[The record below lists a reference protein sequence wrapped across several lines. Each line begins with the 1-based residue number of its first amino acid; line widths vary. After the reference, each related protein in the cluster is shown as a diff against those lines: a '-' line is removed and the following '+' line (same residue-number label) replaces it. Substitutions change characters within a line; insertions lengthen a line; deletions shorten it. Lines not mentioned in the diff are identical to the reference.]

1 MNRLKIRAM
10 NDNQKLVLRL
20 KYLAI
25 LTDIYLSLHEFQGVI
40 ACHETKSLI
49 KKLRSVSKK
58 MHRLYQEMELIE
70 YGNNFLYRMSDGEL
84 EYKFGIVSDESCFID
99 SLDFNRRQKEKGD
112 D

>member
-1 MNRLKIRAM
+1 MNRLKIRSM
-10 NDNQKLVLRL
+10 NDNQKLALRL
-20 KYLAI
+20 KYLNI
-25 LTDIYLSLHEFQGVI
+25 LADIYLSLHEFKGFD
-40 ACHETKSLI
+40 ACHETKLLI

-58 MHRLYQEMELIE
+58 MHRLAQEMGLIE
-70 YGNNFLYRMSDGEL
+70 YGNKSFYQMSDGEL

>member
-1 MNRLKIRAM
+1 MNRLKIRSM
-10 NDNQKLVLRL
+10 NDNQKLALRL
-20 KYLAI
+20 KYLNI
-25 LTDIYLSLHEFQGVI
+25 LADIYISLYEFQGFD
-40 ACHETKSLI
+40 ACHETKLLI

-70 YGNNFLYRMSDGEL
+70 YGNKSFYQMSDGEL
-84 EYKFGIVSDESCFID
+84 EYKFGIVSDESCFIE

>member
-25 LTDIYLSLHEFQGVI
+25 LTDIYLSLHEFQGFN
-40 ACHETKSLI
+40 ACHETRSLI
-49 KKLRSVSKK
+49 KKLKSVSKK

-70 YGNNFLYRMSDGEL
+70 YGNNFLYQMSDGEL

-99 SLDFNRRQKEKGD
+99 SLDFNRRQHENQSK
-112 D
+112 

>member
-25 LTDIYLSLHEFQGVI
+25 FSDLYLNLYEFQGFD

-49 KKLRSVSKK
+49 KKLRSISKK
-58 MHRLYQEMELIE
+58 MHRLYQEMGLIE
-70 YGNNFLYRMSDGEL
+70 YGSKSLYQMTDGEL
-84 EYKFGIVSDESCFID
+84 EYKFGIVSDESCFI
-99 SLDFNRRQKEKGD
+99 KESKDDGKGKAN
-112 D
+112 